1 MHILPEKF
9 RSDARRTIP
18 YACASVLTFQTNC
31 TIVMNPYVFNIITMN
46 PFYGCKLLQK
56 AGS

>member
-18 YACASVLTFQTNC
+18 YACAPVLTFQTDC
-31 TIVMNPYVFNIITMN
+31 TIVMNPH
-46 PFYGCKLLQK
+46 YGCKFVEK
-56 AGS
+56 AGF